1 MAFYLAFKEIWHSKG
16 RYLLIAG
23 IVALITTLVLFIAA
37 LAEGLGDGNREY
49 LEKLNGELIV
59 YQDGVDLSISASR
72 LGRSTLTQIRRVEGV
87 QDAGQIN
94 TSTTTLV
101 FPDGREPLDVSL
113 LGVEP
118 GKPGEPPVFDGVGL
132 SRDRANE
139 AVLDR
144 NVALRAGLKVG
155 DTIIVKS
162 TQGTEEEQYPLTV
175 VGISDG
181 RQFFLQPAVFV
192 PMLTWEKVRPGGGQ
206 EPTTEE
212 LVSNIVAVKL
222 DTPAEID
229 VVKGRILAEVS
240 DVEVADRETAYKA
253 TPGYSAQQSTLSTQ
267 QYFTLLIGILVIGGF
282 FQIQTLQK
290 VAQIGMLKAIGATN
304 GTVALAAI
312 TQIVAIN
319 TLGVAIGA
327 AGSLLLSLTFPVQV
341 PIVFT
346 PNAVVPAV
354 LALLLIGPLGGLV
367 SVWALTRVEP
377 LRALGLA
384 Q

>member
-1 MAFYLAFKEIWHSKG
+1 MAFYLSLKEIWHSKG
-16 RYLLIAG
+16 RFLLISG
-23 IVALITTLVLFIAA
+23 IVALITTLVLFTAA

-59 YQDGVDLSISASR
+59 YQSGVDLSISASR
-72 LGRSTLTQIRRVEGV
+72 LGRSTLAQVRRVEGV
-87 QDAGQIN
+87 ADAGQIN
-94 TSTTTLV
+94 FTATTLV
-101 FPDGREPLDVSL
+101 FPDGRAPLDVSL
-113 LGVEP
+113 VGVEP
-118 GKPGEPPVFDGVGL
+118 GLPGEPPAFQGMGL
-132 SRDRANE
+132 SRGRANE

-144 NVALRAGLKVG
+144 NAALRGNIEVG
-155 DTIIVKS
+155 DTITVKS
-162 TQGTEEEQYPLTV
+162 TQGTKEELYPLTV

-181 RQFFLQPAVFV
+181 RQYFLQPSIFV
-192 PMLTWEKVRPGGGQ
+192 PMQTWEKIRPSGSQ
-206 EPTTEE
+206 EPSRGE
-212 LVSNIVAVKL
+212 LVSNVIAVRL
-222 DTPAEID
+222 ADPNGLAATQ
-229 VVKGRILAEVS
+229 RRLLAEVK
-240 DVEVADRETAYKA
+240 DVEVADRVTAYEA
-253 TPGYSAQQSTLSTQ
+253 TPGYTAQQGTLNTQ
-267 QYFTLLIGILVIGGF
+267 RYFTLLIGVLVIGGF

-304 GTVALAAI
+304 LVVGLAALV
-312 TQIVAIN
+312 QIVTVN

-346 PNAVVPAV
+346 PDAVVATV
-354 LALLLIGPLGGLV
+354 ALLLIIGPIGGLV

>member
-49 LEKLNGELIV
+49 IEKLNGELIV
-59 YQDGVDLSISASR
+59 YQDNVDLSISASR
-72 LGRSTLTQIRRVEGV
+72 LGRSTLAAIRRVDGV
-87 QDAGQIN
+87 EDAGQVN
-94 TSTTTLV
+94 VSNTTLV
-101 FPDGREPLDVSL
+101 FLDGQEPLDVSL
-113 LGVEP
+113 IGVEP
-118 GKPGEPPVFDGVGL
+118 GKPGEPPAFEGVGL

-144 NVALRAGLKVG
+144 NVALRAGLQVG

-181 RQFFLQPAVFV
+181 RQFFLQPSVFV

-206 EPTTEE
+206 VPAAEE

-222 DTPAEID
+222 ENPAEID
-229 VVKGRILAEVS
+229 AAKSRILSEVS
-240 DVEVADRETAYKA
+240 DVEVADRVTAYKA

-290 VAQIGMLKAIGATN
+290 VAQIGMLKAIGTTN

-319 TLGVAIGA
+319 TLGVAIGVG
-327 AGSLLLSLTFPVQV
+327 GSLLLSLTFPVQV

>member
-1 MAFYLAFKEIWHSKG
+1 MAIYLSFKELWHNKG
-16 RYLLIAG
+16 RFLLIAS

-59 YQDGVDLSISASR
+59 YQDNSKLSISASR
-72 LGRSTLTQIRRVEGV
+72 LGRSTLAEVRRVDGV
-87 QDAGQIN
+87 ADAGQIN
-94 TSTTTLV
+94 FSATTLE
-101 FPDGREPLDVSL
+101 FPAGGEPLDVSL
-113 LGVEP
+113 VGVEP
-118 GKPGEPPVFDGVGL
+118 GKPGEPPAFEGIGL

-144 NVALRAGLKVG
+144 NVALRAGVQVG
-155 DTIIVKS
+155 DTIVVKS
-162 TQGTEEEQYPLTV
+162 NQGTEEERYPLTV

-181 RQFFLQPAVFV
+181 RQYSLQPSIFV
-192 PMLTWEKVRPGGGQ
+192 PLLTWDKIRPQAGSA
-206 EPTTEE
+206 TASDD
-212 LVSNIVAVKL
+212 LVSNIIVVKL
-222 DTPAEID
+222 ANPADID
-229 VVKGRILAEVS
+229 LMKVRLPANVS
-240 DVEVADRETAYKA
+240 DVAVVDRRTAYES
-253 TPGYSAQQSTLSTQ
+253 TPGYSAQQSTLNTQ
-267 QYFTLLIGILVIGGF
+267 RYFTLLIGVLVIGGF

-290 VAQIGMLKAIGATN
+290 IAQIGMLKAIGTTN
-304 GTVALAAI
+304 GIVALAAGM
-312 TQIVAIN
+312 QIVTVN

-327 AGSLLLSLTFPVQV
+327 AGALLLSLTFPVQV

-346 PNAVVPAV
+346 PEAVFAAV
-354 LALLLIGPLGGLV
+354 LSLLIVGPLGGLV

>member
-72 LGRSTLTQIRRVEGV
+72 LGRSTLAQIRRVDGV
-87 QDAGQIN
+87 DDAGQVSVSN
-94 TSTTTLV
+94 TTLV
-101 FPDGREPLDVSL
+101 FLDGRDPLDVSL

-118 GKPGEPPVFDGVGL
+118 GKPGEPPAFEGVGL

-144 NVALRAGLKVG
+144 NVALRAGIKVG

-206 EPTTEE
+206 EPSAEE
-212 LVSNIVAVKL
+212 LVSNIVAVRL
-222 DTPAEID
+222 DDPAQID
-229 VVKGRILAEVS
+229 MVKSRILADVS
-240 DVEVADRETAYKA
+240 DVDVADRETAYKA

-290 VAQIGMLKAIGATN
+290 VAQIGMLKAIGTTN

-341 PIVFT
+341 PIVFS
-346 PNAVVPAV
+346 PGAVVPAV